1 MRGTSRQRLRLA
13 ASSPILRD
21 HFPSILPAHR
31 REYPALRL
39 SLRETNQL
47 EAETLLLADEI
58 DLAITECEGKSPP
71 GKKSRT
77 IAELPLAVMAP
88 KAARWK
94 KAEQLLVDSAREPL
108 IALPATEALTRL
120 FQKGFDQRGEGLSL
134 GVEVGSLDSMKV
146 YVVGGFGIGLAVAT
160 PETGGAAE
168 IRMLPIPRFPK
179 LILGALW
186 SGKLPELARSFLERA
201 EGYAAKLR

>member
-1 MRGTSRQRLRLA
+1 
-13 ASSPILRD
+13 
-21 HFPSILPAHR
+21 
-31 REYPALRL
+31 
-39 SLRETNQL
+39 
-47 EAETLLLADEI
+47 
-58 DLAITECEGKSPP
+58 
-71 GKKSRT
+71 
-77 IAELPLAVMAP
+77 
-88 KAARWK
+88 
-94 KAEQLLVDSAREPL
+94 VDSAREPL

-160 PETGGAAE
+160 PEPGGAAE

-179 LILGALW
+179 LILGAFW